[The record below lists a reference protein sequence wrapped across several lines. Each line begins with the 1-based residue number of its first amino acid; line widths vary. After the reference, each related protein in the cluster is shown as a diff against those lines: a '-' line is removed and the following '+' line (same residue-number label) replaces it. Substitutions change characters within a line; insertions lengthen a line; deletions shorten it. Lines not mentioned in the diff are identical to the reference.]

1 MFLEIR
7 LIILGRCVALWVN
20 KVLILESKFYVHR
33 TVNTVHDLLTCRTAN
48 CFDCQLCGSSTVPR
62 YCYLDFS
69 CDCVPQHIP
78 ALSPILALI
87 GYWQHFTLLWLVV
100 VTYGGLNLRQPISCP
115 THLFFQTSNVRQPH
129 SRSFADLSFSLPTGK
144 KRQNIQFTLKELKC
158 ALEKPSTFTFGEVS
172 SVK

>member
-1 MFLEIR
+1 MKKSRVVKNYQFVETR

-33 TVNTVHDLLTCRTAN
+33 TANTVHDLLTCRTAN
-48 CFDCQLCGSSTVPR
+48 CFNCQLCGSSTVPR
-62 YCYLDFS
+62 YSYLDFS
-69 CDCVPQHIP
+69 CVSNIF
-78 ALSPILALI
+78 I

-129 SRSFADLSFSLPTGK
+129 SRSFADLSFSLPREK
-144 KRQNIQFTLKELKC
+144 KEAKNSVLLKKN
-158 ALEKPSTFTFGEVS
+158 
-172 SVK
+172 